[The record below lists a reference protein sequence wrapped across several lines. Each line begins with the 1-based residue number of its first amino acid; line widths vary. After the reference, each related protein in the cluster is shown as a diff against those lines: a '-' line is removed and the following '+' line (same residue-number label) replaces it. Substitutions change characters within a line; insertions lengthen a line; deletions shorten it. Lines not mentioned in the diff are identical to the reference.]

1 MSQEL
6 ALYILIAILIAL
18 VLIPAIMF
26 WQITLSLIIVVGVVF
41 LVAYLLGVLMSK
53 PEHESIE
60 LWQEQQANCLNICSS
75 AYKKCRTTGASQIIC
90 MEGKDSCDKYCRTIN
105 TQSSRAD

>member
-6 ALYILIAILIAL
+6 ALYILIAL

-26 WQITLSLIIVVGVVF
+26 WHITLLLLSVVGVVF
-41 LVAYLLGVLMSK
+41 LIAYLFGVLMSE
-53 PEHESIE
+53 PEREPIE
-60 LWQEQQANCLNICSS
+60 LWTEQQANCLNICSS
-75 AYKKCRTTGASQIIC
+75 EYKKCLTTSASQIIC
-90 MEGKDSCDKYCRTIN
+90 MEGKDSCDKYCRNID